1 MRSFTEVGE
10 IVSLDVAGHHVD
22 VLQDRIVQAG
32 LAGPGG
38 ARLLLQQ
45 TAGEVDGGNAGDI
58 SRTNILF

>member
-1 MRSFTEVGE
+1 MT
-10 IVSLDVAGHHVD
+10 VSLDVAGHHVD

-32 LAGPGG
+32 LAGSGG